1 MTKDSV
7 NHRFIGMAKAIK
19 RQTAKTKKTTN
30 YISYDPDIRSGKPC
44 IKGTRIAVVDILGW
58 LGSGMSYEQILE
70 DFPELKREHI
80 LAALQFAAKRET
92 ITKILAA

>member
-1 MTKDSV
+1 MNKLS
-7 NHRFIGMAKAIK
+7 KSK
-19 RQTAKTKKTTN
+19 SQKTKKTPN
-30 YISYDPDIRSGKPC
+30 YISFDPDVRFGKPC

-58 LGSGMSYEQILE
+58 LGGGMSYEQILE